1 MFVDHILLSHLSRAK
16 LPTLNISF
24 FEINMR
30 PFDFCYK
37 ITAALQ
43 YCVILESLLTHS
55 SEKDTETENETS
67 YVIIE
72 SSTIN
77 NLKTRGEYFFS

>member
-1 MFVDHILLSHLSRAK
+1 
-16 LPTLNISF
+16 
-24 FEINMR
+24 MR

-77 NLKTRGEYFFS
+77 NLKTRGEYFFSWQRAWTNKQFAGVKMS